1 MGVYGAPGS
10 PSQNTINYD
19 ALLTQTLINYRS
31 EMTDNINKSFAIF
44 DEIKNS
50 GMYKSYDGG
59 VSIQENLRIGNTA
72 ADTYQGYDMLSVDPV
87 DGITAAFFDP
97 REASAPISISNLE
110 ERQNS
115 GRSKIKDMLQTKI
128 YQAEDGIK
136 ELFINMFL
144 RGSYA
149 GNGTSLLTPYVSPY
163 NASLGITP
171 LPALVSYDPAGTVGD
186 AIQSTTSLVI
196 GNINQANYS
205 WWRNWSFNMGGAAMS
220 AATFLLQMDS
230 AFNYACRGV
239 MGKPNL
245 GICDQRTFELF
256 RAAYYQ
262 AYNHVA
268 PSDDDYPFPNFKFNG
283 MRIVWD
289 ERVPNVHGNNLD
301 TSVGTGVGTMYFLNT
316 KTLGVRY
323 DVETNF
329 KPGPF
334 IVPANQNAKVS
345 HIFWMG
351 TTTTNNRRKNVVI
364 GNIPRTLTLV

>member
-1 MGVYGAPGS
+1 MGVYGAAGS

-44 DEIKNS
+44 EEIKKS

-59 VSIQENLRIGNTA
+59 VAIQENLRIGNTA
-72 ADTYQGYDMLSVDPV
+72 ADTYQGYDALSVDPV
-87 DGITAAFFDP
+87 DGITAAFYDP
-97 REASAPISISNLE
+97 REVSAPISISNLE

-136 ELFINMFL
+136 ELFVSMFL
-144 RGSYA
+144 QGSYA
-149 GNGTSLLTPYVSPY
+149 GSGTSLVNPYVSPN

-171 LPALVSYDPAGTVGD
+171 LPALVYYDATGAVGD
-186 AIQSTTSLVI
+186 AIQPTTSLVV

-205 WWRNWSFNMGGAAMS
+205 WWRNWSFNMGGAAMT
-220 AATFLLQMDS
+220 AANFLLQLDS

-239 MGKPNL
+239 MGKPNI

-262 AYNHVA
+262 AYNRDA
-268 PSDDDYPFPNFKFNG
+268 PSDNDYPFPNITFNG
-283 MRIVWD
+283 MRIIWD
-289 ERVPNVHGNNLD
+289 ERVPNVHAGNLD
-301 TSVGTGVGTMYFLNT
+301 TSIATGKGSMYFLNS
-316 KTLGVRY
+316 KTLGIRY
-323 DVETNF
+323 DIETNF

-334 IVPANQNAKVS
+334 VRPANQNAKVS

-351 TTTTNNRRKNVVI
+351 TTTTNHRRKNVVI
-364 GNIPRTLTLV
+364 GNIPRTLTLT